1 MEVGRR
7 HRGHFAANLDPLRG
21 SSHKKLSPHEPIYWV
36 NTDAVDVCRLLKDYP
51 RSVDLSVFGLEDVD
65 RARHFDL
72 SSEILVQ
79 RKKKWTVME
88 LVEFMRT
95 RYCGS
100 IAVEY
105 THLSDRFERSWIKTI
120 FEEQEGLHA
129 TLAASCEEDS
139 AGWTGGSKQAQ
150 EAPVEEADGE
160 SKAFNHAERIQALE
174 MLVRC
179 DHLERFLGSK
189 FPAVKRFGIEGAE
202 SVLPG
207 LHSMITTAAHFGVE
221 GVEIGMAHRGRLN
234 VLVNLFGKPLGA
246 ICNEFT
252 ESDLSV
258 ADVKYHLGTHAIR
271 DFKGR
276 QVYMNLAANPSH
288 LEAVNAVVVGKARA
302 KQYFIGS
309 ADKPGHKRVIPI
321 LLHGDAAFSGQGIV
335 AEVMQ
340 LADIPSYTSG
350 KFPLVSRMC
359 VSSCF
364 PCVCLLLFRV
374 CVRVSVVSGCLVPS
388 RGAPSLCRCLAVQ
401 LSRKSVACEKLDP
414 TCHAVIGLRHPMAAP
429 AAWR

>member
-1 MEVGRR
+1 
-7 HRGHFAANLDPLRG
+7 
-21 SSHKKLSPHEPIYWV
+21 
-36 NTDAVDVCRLLKDYP
+36 VDVCRLLKDYP
-51 RSVDLSVFGLEDVD
+51 RFVDLSVFGLDKVNLE
-65 RARHFDL
+65 RHYDL

-79 RKKKWTVME
+79 KKKKWTVME
-88 LVEFMRT
+88 VVEFMRE

-120 FEEQEGLHA
+120 FEGEGGLHA
-129 TLAASCEEDS
+129 SLEWRAGCQRAAH
-139 AGWTGGSKQAQ
+139 AGPATGRHGG
-150 EAPVEEADGE
+150 EADGAAKVP
-160 SKAFNHAERIQALE
+160 SVAEAMEALE
-174 MLVRC
+174 ILVRS

-202 SVLPG
+202 AVLPG
-207 LHSMITTAAHFGVE
+207 LHSMISTAARLGVE

-258 ADVKYHLGTHAIR
+258 ADVKYHLGTHAVR

-288 LEAVNAVVVGKARA
+288 LEAVNAVVVGKTRA

-309 ADKPGHKRVIPI
+309 AQHPGHKRVMPI

-350 KFPLVSRMC
+350 TLSSSRSVFRSVHLDAAWHRHVAPLVAAAARGATRCSGGTWRC
-359 VSSCF
+359 
-364 PCVCLLLFRV
+364 CLA
-374 CVRVSVVSGCLVPS
+374 CHGCTGTACLV
-388 RGAPSLCRCLAVQ
+388 
-401 LSRKSVACEKLDP
+401 
-414 TCHAVIGLRHPMAAP
+414 
-429 AAWR
+429 